1 MPDIFDL
8 IKIWWKQIVSL
19 TILSVLVTGAVV
31 LFRPAL
37 YLSTATAL
45 PASSFASDKSRVF
58 NENIEVLYSTL
69 GTPDDLDIIL
79 GTASLDT
86 VFTAVARKTDLVVHY
101 KMQHKGES
109 AETKTITLLKKR
121 SSVTKNEYGNLKVKF
136 GILIRKKLLYWPTR
150 S

>member
-58 NENIEVLYSTL
+58 NENIEVPCST
-69 GTPDDLDIIL
+69 PWHSDDLIL
-79 GTASLDT
+79 
-86 VFTAVARKTDLVVHY
+86 Y
-101 KMQHKGES
+101 
-109 AETKTITLLKKR
+109 
-121 SSVTKNEYGNLKVKF
+121 
-136 GILIRKKLLYWPTR
+136 
-150 S
+150 